1 MAAATGGE
9 VFLNT
14 SDVTRPI
21 DIVRR
26 DTGNY
31 YLLGYWPSAS
41 DKPLHAIDVKV
52 KRRGMHVRARR
63 VRGAS

>member
-1 MAAATGGE
+1 MADATGGE
-9 VFLNT
+9 VFLNAA
-14 SDVTRPI
+14 DLARPI

-31 YLLGYWPSAS
+31 YLLGYWPAAS
-41 DKPLHAIDVKV
+41 ERPLHSIDIKV
-52 KRRGMHVRARR
+52 KRRGLHVRARR